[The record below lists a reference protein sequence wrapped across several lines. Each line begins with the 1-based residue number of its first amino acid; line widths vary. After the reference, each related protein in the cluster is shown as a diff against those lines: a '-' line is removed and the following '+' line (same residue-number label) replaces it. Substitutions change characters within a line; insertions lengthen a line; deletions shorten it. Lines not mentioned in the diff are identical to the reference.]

1 MKKNLFLVVLFLF
14 PIFTYGE
21 LFLEITKGSED
32 PYRVA
37 MIPFEGNSRVSKQLN
52 DIMRNDLIRTGEFSI
67 LDEELLLP
75 VKIIN
80 DELVFSDWKL
90 LGIDYL
96 VTGTIANAN
105 NSLDISYEIFD
116 IHKKRKVRSSKV
128 FGIPNQIRQLAH
140 YTSDGIYESI
150 TGIKGIA
157 ATRLLYVNE
166 VKDSR
171 FISIY
176 KLMLADSDG
185 ANEKVLLSSSEPIIS
200 PSWSPDGKRVA
211 YVSFETGIAKVF
223 IQEIASGK
231 REAVLSQD
239 TQISSPSWSP
249 DGKYLSLTLYQDGN
263 AEIYILRLRDRTL
276 TRMTNQFAIDTESSW
291 SPKGNK
297 ILFTS
302 GRSGSPQIYELDL
315 RKLNPKAKRISFE
328 GTYNAKASYLPN
340 EEGVIFV
347 HRSNDG
353 LFHIALKYKR
363 ENFIRVLTEAKM
375 DESPSVAPNGNM
387 VIYGIKEND
396 LSMLAGF
403 SLSGAK
409 FKLPASDGE
418 VREPAWSN
426 FLLKKMI

>member
-1 MKKNLFLVVLFLF
+1 MKKNLVLAAILLF
-14 PIFTYGE
+14 PTLSYAE

-32 PYRVA
+32 PYKVA
-37 MIPFEGNSRVSKQLN
+37 MIPFEGNSRASKQLN
-52 DIMRNDLIRTGEFSI
+52 NIMRNDLIRTGEFAI

-75 VKIIN
+75 VKMIE
-80 DELVFSDWKL
+80 DELVFNDWKL
-90 LGIDYL
+90 LGMDYL
-96 VTGTIANAN
+96 VTGTIINLN
-105 NSLDISYEIFD
+105 NSLDINYEIYD

-166 VKDSR
+166 IKDSKQ
-171 FISIY
+171 ISIY

-185 ANEKVLLSSSEPIIS
+185 ANEKILLSSSEPIIS

-231 REAVLSQD
+231 REAVLSKD

-276 TRMTNQFAIDTESSW
+276 TRMTNQFAIDTESAW

-328 GTYNAKASYLPN
+328 GTYNAKASYLPK
-340 EEGVIFV
+340 EEGIIFV

-353 LFHIALKYKR
+353 LFHIALKYKK

-387 VIYGIKEND
+387 VIYGIKEEN

-409 FKLPASDGE
+409 FKLPASNGE

-426 FLLKKMI
+426 FLR

>member
-1 MKKNLFLVVLFLF
+1 MKNNLVLVALLLV
-14 PIFTYGE
+14 PVMGYGE

-32 PYRVA
+32 PYKVA
-37 MIPFEGNSRVSKQLN
+37 MIPFEGNSKVSKQVN
-52 DIMRNDLIRTGEFSI
+52 NIMRNDLIRTGEFSI

-75 VKIIN
+75 VKMID

-90 LGIDYL
+90 LGMDYL
-96 VTGTIANAN
+96 VTGKIVNEN
-105 NSLDISYEIFD
+105 NSLDINYEIYD

-166 VKDSR
+166 IKDSQL
-171 FISIY
+171 ISRY

-185 ANEKVLLSSSEPIIS
+185 ANEKILLSSSEPIIS

-231 REAVLSQD
+231 REAVLSKD

-291 SPKGNK
+291 SPRGNK

-328 GTYNAKASYLPN
+328 GTYNAKASYLPK
-340 EEGVIFV
+340 EEGIIFV
-347 HRSNDG
+347 HRSSDG
-353 LFHIALKYKR
+353 LFHIALKYKK

-387 VIYGIKEND
+387 VIYGIREEN

-409 FKLPASDGE
+409 FKLPASNGE

-426 FLLKKMI
+426 FLR

>member
-1 MKKNLFLVVLFLF
+1 MKKNLVLVALLLV
-14 PIFTYGE
+14 PVIGYGE

-32 PYRVA
+32 PYKVA
-37 MIPFEGNSRVSKQLN
+37 MIPFEGNSKVSKQVN
-52 DIMRNDLIRTGEFSI
+52 NIMRNDLIRTGEFSI

-75 VKIIN
+75 VKMID

-90 LGIDYL
+90 LGMDYL
-96 VTGTIANAN
+96 VTGKIVNEN
-105 NSLDISYEIFD
+105 NSLDINYEIYD

-166 VKDSR
+166 IKDSQL
-171 FISIY
+171 ISRY

-185 ANEKVLLSSSEPIIS
+185 ANEKILLSSSEPIIS

-231 REAVLSQD
+231 REAVLSKD

-291 SPKGNK
+291 SPRGNK

-340 EEGVIFV
+340 EEGIIFV

-353 LFHIALKYKR
+353 LFHIALKYKK

-387 VIYGIKEND
+387 VIYGIREEN

-409 FKLPASDGE
+409 FKLPATNGE

-426 FLLKKMI
+426 FLR

>member
-1 MKKNLFLVVLFLF
+1 MFG
-14 PIFTYGE
+14 YGE

-32 PYRVA
+32 PYKVA
-37 MIPFEGNSRVSKQLN
+37 LIPFEGHSRVSKQLN
-52 DIMRNDLIRTGEFSI
+52 HIMRNDLIRTGEFSI

-75 VKIIN
+75 VKIID
-80 DELVFSDWKL
+80 DELVYSDWKL
-90 LGIDYL
+90 LGMDYL
-96 VTGTIANAN
+96 ISGRIDNAD
-105 NSLDISYEIFD
+105 NSLNISYEIFD

-166 VKDSR
+166 IKDSR
-171 FISIY
+171 FISTY

-231 REAVLSQD
+231 REAVLSQG

-340 EEGVIFV
+340 EDGIIFV

-387 VIYGIKEND
+387 VIYGIKEKD

-409 FKLPASDGE
+409 FKLPASEGE

-426 FLLKKMI
+426 FLR

>member
-1 MKKNLFLVVLFLF
+1 MKKTLVLVTLLVI
-14 PIFTYGE
+14 PILTYGE

-32 PYRVA
+32 PFKVA
-37 MIPFEGNSRVSKQLN
+37 MIPFEGNSRTSKQLN
-52 DIMRNDLIRTGEFSI
+52 NIMRNDLIRTGEFSI

-75 VKIIN
+75 LKMIN
-80 DELVFSDWKL
+80 EELVYSDWKL
-90 LGIDYL
+90 LGMDYL
-96 VTGTIANAN
+96 VTGTIIDTN
-105 NSLDISYEIFD
+105 NSLDINYEIYD
-116 IHKKRKVRSSKV
+116 IYKKKKVRSSKV

-140 YTSDGIYESI
+140 YTSDGIYESV

-166 VKDSR
+166 IKDSQL
-171 FISIY
+171 ISSY

-185 ANEKVLLSSSEPIIS
+185 ANEKILLSSSEPIIS
-200 PSWSPDGKRVA
+200 PSWSPDGKRAA

-223 IQEIASGK
+223 IQEIASGR

-249 DGKYLSLTLYQDGN
+249 DGKYLSVTLYQDGN

-291 SPKGNK
+291 SPQGNK

-315 RKLNPKAKRISFE
+315 RKLNPKAKRVSFE

-340 EEGVIFV
+340 EEGIIFV
-347 HRSNDG
+347 HRSSDG

-387 VIYGIKEND
+387 VIYGIKEEN

-409 FKLPASDGE
+409 FKLPASNGE

-426 FLLKKMI
+426 FLR

>member
-1 MKKNLFLVVLFLF
+1 MKKNSLLISLLLI
-14 PIFTYGE
+14 PIMGYAE

-32 PYRVA
+32 PYKVA
-37 MIPFEGNSRVSKQLN
+37 IIPFEGNTRVSKQLN
-52 DIMRNDLIRTGEFSI
+52 SIVRNDLIRTGEFSI

-80 DELVFSDWKL
+80 DELIYSDWKL
-90 LGIDYL
+90 LGMDYL
-96 VTGTIANAN
+96 VTGIITKAN
-105 NSLDISYEIFD
+105 NSLDINYEIYD
-116 IHKKRKVRSSKV
+116 VHKKRKVRSSKV
-128 FGIPNQIRQLAH
+128 FGIPNQIRQLGH

-157 ATRLLYVNE
+157 ATRILYVNE
-166 VKDSR
+166 IKDSQLTPTYR
-171 FISIY
+171 
-176 KLMLADSDG
+176 LMLADSDG
-185 ANEKVLLSSSEPIIS
+185 ANEKILLSSSEPIIS
-200 PSWSPDGKRVA
+200 PSWSPDGKSVA
-211 YVSFETGIAKVF
+211 YVSFETGMAKVY

-231 REAVLSQD
+231 REAVLSKE

-263 AEIYILRLRDRTL
+263 AEIYILRLRDRAL

-315 RKLNPKAKRISFE
+315 RKLNPKAKRVSFE

-340 EEGVIFV
+340 EEGIIFV

-353 LFHIALKYKR
+353 LFHIALKYKK

-387 VIYGIKEND
+387 VIYGIREKN

-409 FKLPASDGE
+409 FKLPASNGE

-426 FLLKKMI
+426 FLR

>member
-1 MKKNLFLVVLFLF
+1 MKKNLLLISLLLL
-14 PIFTYGE
+14 PISGYGE

-32 PYRVA
+32 PYKVA

-52 DIMRNDLIRTGEFSI
+52 NIMRNDLIRTGEFSI

-80 DELVFSDWKL
+80 DELVYSDWKL
-90 LGIDYL
+90 LGMDYL
-96 VTGTIANAN
+96 IIGTIVNAE

-166 VKDSR
+166 IKDSR
-171 FISIY
+171 FISTY

-185 ANEKVLLSSSEPIIS
+185 ANEKVLLSSYEPIIS

-231 REAVLSQD
+231 REAVLSKG

-340 EEGVIFV
+340 EDGIIFV
-347 HRSNDG
+347 HRSSDG

-387 VIYGIKEND
+387 VIYGIKEKD

-426 FLLKKMI
+426 FLR

>member
-1 MKKNLFLVVLFLF
+1 MKNLLLTIIFLMPLGCL
-14 PIFTYGE
+14 GE

-32 PYRVA
+32 PYRIA
-37 MIPFEGNSRVSKQLN
+37 ISPFDGDVRTSNQLHN
-52 DIMRNDLIRTGEFSI
+52 IIRNDLMRTGEFSI

-75 VKIIN
+75 IRIKD
-80 DELVFSDWKL
+80 DELIYSDWKL
-90 LGIDYL
+90 LGMDYL
-96 VTGTIANAN
+96 ITGSIIKTK
-105 NSLDISYEIFD
+105 NSIDVNYEIYD
-116 IHKKRKVRSSKV
+116 IHKKKKVRSSKV

-150 TGIKGIA
+150 SGIKGIA
-157 ATRLLYVNE
+157 ATKLLYVNE
-166 VKDSR
+166 TKNSKS
-171 FISIY
+171 ISAY

-185 ANEKVLLSSSEPIIS
+185 ANEKVLLTSSEPIIS
-200 PSWSPDGKRVA
+200 PSWSPDGKKVA

-223 IQEIASGK
+223 IQDIASGK
-231 REAVLSQD
+231 RESVLSKN

-263 AEIYILRLRDRTL
+263 AEIYIMRLQDRTL

-297 ILFTS
+297 IIFTS

-328 GTYNAKASYLPN
+328 GTYNAKASYLPK
-340 EEGVIFV
+340 EEGIIFV
-347 HRSNDG
+347 HRSDDG
-353 LFHIALKYKR
+353 LFHIALKYKK

-387 VIYGIKEND
+387 VIYGIKEKN

-403 SLSGAK
+403 SLSGAR
-409 FKLPASDGE
+409 FKLPASEGE

-426 FLLKKMI
+426 FLR

>member
-1 MKKNLFLVVLFLF
+1 MKKNLVLVALLLV
-14 PIFTYGE
+14 PVMGYGE

-32 PYRVA
+32 PYKVA
-37 MIPFEGNSRVSKQLN
+37 MIPFEGNSKVSKQVN
-52 DIMRNDLIRTGEFSI
+52 NIMRNDLIRTGEFSI

-75 VKIIN
+75 VKMID

-90 LGIDYL
+90 LGMDYL
-96 VTGTIANAN
+96 VTGKIVNEN
-105 NSLDISYEIFD
+105 NSLDINYEIYD

-166 VKDSR
+166 IKDSQL
-171 FISIY
+171 ISRY

-185 ANEKVLLSSSEPIIS
+185 ANEMILLSSSEPIIS

-231 REAVLSQD
+231 REAVLSKD

-291 SPKGNK
+291 SPRGNK

-340 EEGVIFV
+340 EEGIIFV

-353 LFHIALKYKR
+353 LFHIALKYKK

-387 VIYGIKEND
+387 VIYGIREEN

-409 FKLPASDGE
+409 FKLPASNGE

-426 FLLKKMI
+426 FLR

>member
-1 MKKNLFLVVLFLF
+1 MKKNLLLIIVLLLPMFG
-14 PIFTYGE
+14 YGE

-32 PYRVA
+32 PYKVA
-37 MIPFEGNSRVSKQLN
+37 MIPFEGNARVSKQLN
-52 DIMRNDLIRTGEFSI
+52 HIMRNDLIRTGEFSI

-75 VKIIN
+75 IKII
-80 DELVFSDWKL
+80 DSELVYSDWKL
-90 LGIDYL
+90 LGMDYL
-96 VTGTIANAN
+96 ITGRIDNAD
-105 NSLDISYEIFD
+105 NSLNISYEIFD

-157 ATRLLYVNE
+157 ATRLLYVSE
-166 VKDSR
+166 IKDSR
-171 FISIY
+171 FISTY

-231 REAVLSQD
+231 REAVLSQG

-340 EEGVIFV
+340 EDGIIFV
-347 HRSNDG
+347 HRSNEG

-387 VIYGIKEND
+387 VIYGIKEKD

-409 FKLPASDGE
+409 FRLPASEGE

-426 FLLKKMI
+426 FLR

>member
-1 MKKNLFLVVLFLF
+1 MKINLILVALLIV
-14 PIFTYGE
+14 PILSYGE

-32 PYRVA
+32 PYKVA
-37 MIPFEGNSRVSKQLN
+37 MIPFEGNSRISKQLN
-52 DIMRNDLIRTGEFSI
+52 KIMRNDLIRTGEFSI

-75 VKIIN
+75 VKMIN

-90 LGIDYL
+90 LGMDYL
-96 VTGTIANAN
+96 VAGTILNTN
-105 NSLDISYEIFD
+105 NSLDINYEIYD

-166 VKDSR
+166 IKDSQL
-171 FISIY
+171 ISKY

-185 ANEKVLLSSSEPIIS
+185 ANEKILLSSSEPIIS

-231 REAVLSQD
+231 REAVLSKD

-328 GTYNAKASYLPN
+328 GTYNAKASYLPK
-340 EEGVIFV
+340 EEGIIFV

-353 LFHIALKYKR
+353 LFHIALKYKK

-387 VIYGIKEND
+387 VIYGIKEKN

-409 FKLPASDGE
+409 FKLPASNGE

-426 FLLKKMI
+426 FLR

>member
-1 MKKNLFLVVLFLF
+1 MKKTLVLVTLLVI
-14 PIFTYGE
+14 PILTYGE

-32 PYRVA
+32 PFKVA
-37 MIPFEGNSRVSKQLN
+37 MIPFEGNSRTSKQLN
-52 DIMRNDLIRTGEFSI
+52 NIMRNDLIRTGEFSI

-75 VKIIN
+75 LKMIN
-80 DELVFSDWKL
+80 EELVYSDWKL
-90 LGIDYL
+90 LGMDYL
-96 VTGTIANAN
+96 VTGTIIDTN
-105 NSLDISYEIFD
+105 NSLDINYEIYD
-116 IHKKRKVRSSKV
+116 IYKKKKVRSSKV

-140 YTSDGIYESI
+140 YTSDGIYESV

-166 VKDSR
+166 IKDSQL
-171 FISIY
+171 ISSY

-185 ANEKVLLSSSEPIIS
+185 ANEKILLSSSEPIIS

-223 IQEIASGK
+223 IQEIASGR

-249 DGKYLSLTLYQDGN
+249 DGKYLSVTLYQDGN

-291 SPKGNK
+291 SPQGNK

-315 RKLNPKAKRISFE
+315 RKLNPKAKRVSFE

-340 EEGVIFV
+340 EEGIIFV
-347 HRSNDG
+347 HRSSDG

-387 VIYGIKEND
+387 VIYGIKEEN

-409 FKLPASDGE
+409 FKLPASNGE

-426 FLLKKMI
+426 FLR

>member
-1 MKKNLFLVVLFLF
+1 MKKNSLLIFLLLI
-14 PIFTYGE
+14 PIMSYGE

-32 PYRVA
+32 PYKVA
-37 MIPFEGNSRVSKQLN
+37 IIPFEGNTRVSKELN
-52 DIMRNDLIRTGEFSI
+52 SIVRNDLIRTGEFSI

-80 DELVFSDWKL
+80 DELIYSDWKL
-90 LGIDYL
+90 LGMDYL
-96 VTGTIANAN
+96 VTGIITKTN
-105 NSLDISYEIFD
+105 NSLDINYEIYD
-116 IHKKRKVRSSKV
+116 VHKKRKVRSSKV
-128 FGIPNQIRQLAH
+128 FGIPNQIRQLGH

-157 ATRLLYVNE
+157 ATRILYVNE
-166 VKDSR
+166 IKDSQLTPTYR
-171 FISIY
+171 
-176 KLMLADSDG
+176 LMLADSDG
-185 ANEKVLLSSSEPIIS
+185 ANEKILLSSSEPIIS
-200 PSWSPDGKRVA
+200 PSWSPDGKSVA
-211 YVSFETGIAKVF
+211 YVSFETGMAKVY

-231 REAVLSQD
+231 REAVLSKE

-263 AEIYILRLRDRTL
+263 AEIYILRLRDRAL

-315 RKLNPKAKRISFE
+315 RKLNPKAKRVSFE

-340 EEGVIFV
+340 EEGIIFV

-353 LFHIALKYKR
+353 LFHIALKYKK

-387 VIYGIKEND
+387 VIYGIREKN

-409 FKLPASDGE
+409 FKLPASNGE

-426 FLLKKMI
+426 FLR

>member
-1 MKKNLFLVVLFLF
+1 MKKNLFLVALLLF

-426 FLLKKMI
+426 FLR

>member
-1 MKKNLFLVVLFLF
+1 MKKNLFLVVLLLF

-37 MIPFEGNSRVSKQLN
+37 MIPFEGNTRVSKQLN
-52 DIMRNDLIRTGEFSI
+52 EIIRNDLIRTGEFSI

-347 HRSNDG
+347 HRSNDR

-426 FLLKKMI
+426 FLR

>member
-1 MKKNLFLVVLFLF
+1 MKKNLVLVALLLV
-14 PIFTYGE
+14 PVMGYGE

-32 PYRVA
+32 PYKVA
-37 MIPFEGNSRVSKQLN
+37 MIPFEGNSKVSKQVN
-52 DIMRNDLIRTGEFSI
+52 NIMRNDLIRTGEFSI

-75 VKIIN
+75 VKMID

-90 LGIDYL
+90 LGMDYL
-96 VTGTIANAN
+96 VTGKIVNEN
-105 NSLDISYEIFD
+105 NSLDINYEIYD

-166 VKDSR
+166 IKDSQL
-171 FISIY
+171 ISRY

-185 ANEKVLLSSSEPIIS
+185 ANEKILLSSSEPIIS

-231 REAVLSQD
+231 REAVLSKD

-291 SPKGNK
+291 SPRGNK

-340 EEGVIFV
+340 EEGIIFV

-353 LFHIALKYKR
+353 LFHIALKYKK
-363 ENFIRVLTEAKM
+363 ENFIRVLTDAKM

-387 VIYGIKEND
+387 VIYGIREEN

-409 FKLPASDGE
+409 FKLPASNGE

-426 FLLKKMI
+426 FLR

>member
-1 MKKNLFLVVLFLF
+1 MKKNLVLVALLLVPAMGF
-14 PIFTYGE
+14 GE

-32 PYRVA
+32 PYKVA
-37 MIPFEGNSRVSKQLN
+37 MIPFEGNSRVSKQVN
-52 DIMRNDLIRTGEFSI
+52 NIMRNDLIRTGEFSI

-75 VKIIN
+75 VKMIE

-90 LGIDYL
+90 LGMDYL
-96 VTGTIANAN
+96 VTGKIVNEN
-105 NSLDISYEIFD
+105 NSLDINYEIYD

-166 VKDSR
+166 IKDSQL
-171 FISIY
+171 ISRY

-185 ANEKVLLSSSEPIIS
+185 ANEKILLSSSEPIIS

-211 YVSFETGIAKVF
+211 YVSFETGMAKVF

-231 REAVLSQD
+231 REAVLSKD

-328 GTYNAKASYLPN
+328 GTYNAKASYLPK
-340 EEGVIFV
+340 EEGIVFV
-347 HRSNDG
+347 HRSSDG
-353 LFHIALKYKR
+353 LFHIALQYKK

-387 VIYGIKEND
+387 VIYGIREEN

-409 FKLPASDGE
+409 FKLPASNGE

-426 FLLKKMI
+426 FLR

>member
-1 MKKNLFLVVLFLF
+1 MKKNLFLIALLLF
-14 PIFTYGE
+14 PIFSYGE

-315 RKLNPKAKRISFE
+315 RKLNPKAKRISFD

-426 FLLKKMI
+426 FLR

>member
-1 MKKNLFLVVLFLF
+1 MKKNSLLIFLLLIPVMS
-14 PIFTYGE
+14 YGE

-32 PYRVA
+32 PYKVA
-37 MIPFEGNSRVSKQLN
+37 IIPFEGNTRVSKQLN
-52 DIMRNDLIRTGEFSI
+52 SIVRNDLIRTGEFSI

-80 DELVFSDWKL
+80 DELVYSDWKL
-90 LGIDYL
+90 LGMDYL
-96 VTGTIANAN
+96 VTGIITKAK
-105 NSLDISYEIFD
+105 NSLDINYEIYD
-116 IHKKRKVRSSKV
+116 VHKKRKVRSSKV
-128 FGIPNQIRQLAH
+128 FGIPNQIRQLGH

-157 ATRLLYVNE
+157 ATRILYVNE
-166 VKDSR
+166 IKDSQLTSTYR
-171 FISIY
+171 
-176 KLMLADSDG
+176 LMLADSDG
-185 ANEKVLLSSSEPIIS
+185 ANEKILLSSSEPIIS

-211 YVSFETGIAKVF
+211 YVSFETGTAKVF

-231 REAVLSQD
+231 REAVLSKE

-315 RKLNPKAKRISFE
+315 RKLNPKAKRVSFE
-328 GTYNAKASYLPN
+328 GTYNAKATYLPN
-340 EEGVIFV
+340 EEGIIFV

-353 LFHIALKYKR
+353 LFHIALKYKK

-387 VIYGIKEND
+387 VIYGIREKN

-409 FKLPASDGE
+409 FKLPASNGE

-426 FLLKKMI
+426 FLR

>member
-1 MKKNLFLVVLFLF
+1 MKKNLFLVALLLF

-96 VTGTIANAN
+96 VTGTIVNAN

-166 VKDSR
+166 IKDSR

-347 HRSNDG
+347 HRSSDG

-409 FKLPASDGE
+409 FKLPASEGE

-426 FLLKKMI
+426 FLR

>member
-1 MKKNLFLVVLFLF
+1 MKNLLLTIIFLMPLGCL
-14 PIFTYGE
+14 GE

-32 PYRVA
+32 PYRIA
-37 MIPFEGNSRVSKQLN
+37 ISPFDGDVRTSNQLHN
-52 DIMRNDLIRTGEFSI
+52 IIRNDLMRTGEFSI

-75 VKIIN
+75 IKIKD
-80 DELVFSDWKL
+80 DELIYSDWKL
-90 LGIDYL
+90 LGMDYL
-96 VTGTIANAN
+96 ITGSIIKTK
-105 NSLDISYEIFD
+105 NSIDLNYEIYD
-116 IHKKRKVRSSKV
+116 IHKKKKVRSSKV

-150 TGIKGIA
+150 SGIKGIA
-157 ATRLLYVNE
+157 ATKLLYVNE
-166 VKDSR
+166 TKNSKS
-171 FISIY
+171 ISAY

-185 ANEKVLLSSSEPIIS
+185 ANEKVLLTSSEPIIS
-200 PSWSPDGKRVA
+200 PSWSPDGKKVA

-223 IQEIASGK
+223 IQDIASGK
-231 REAVLSQD
+231 RESVLSKS

-263 AEIYILRLRDRTL
+263 AEIYIMRLQDRIL

-297 ILFTS
+297 IIFTS

-328 GTYNAKASYLPN
+328 GTYNAKASYLPK
-340 EEGVIFV
+340 EEGIIFV
-347 HRSNDG
+347 HRSDDG
-353 LFHIALKYKR
+353 FFHIALKYKK

-387 VIYGIKEND
+387 VIYGIKEEN

-403 SLSGAK
+403 SLSGAR
-409 FKLPASDGE
+409 FKLPASEGE

-426 FLLKKMI
+426 FLR

>member
-1 MKKNLFLVVLFLF
+1 MKKNLALVVLLLV
-14 PIFTYGE
+14 PVLSYGE

-32 PYRVA
+32 PYKIA
-37 MIPFEGNSRVSKQLN
+37 MIPFEGNSKVSKQLN
-52 DIMRNDLIRTGEFSI
+52 NIMRNDLIRTGEFSI

-75 VKIIN
+75 VKMID

-90 LGIDYL
+90 LGMDYL
-96 VTGTIANAN
+96 VTGRIVNEN
-105 NSLDISYEIFD
+105 NSLDINYEIYY
-116 IHKKRKVRSSKV
+116 IHKKRKIRSSKV
-128 FGIPNQIRQLAH
+128 FGIPTQIRQLAH

-166 VKDSR
+166 IKDSQL
-171 FISIY
+171 ISRY
-176 KLMLADSDG
+176 KLKLADSDG
-185 ANEKVLLSSSEPIIS
+185 ANEKILLSSSEPIIS

-211 YVSFETGIAKVF
+211 YVSFETGMAKVF

-231 REAVLSQD
+231 REAVLSKD

-340 EEGVIFV
+340 EEGIIFV

-353 LFHIALKYKR
+353 LFHIALKYKK

-387 VIYGIKEND
+387 VIYGIREEN

-409 FKLPASDGE
+409 FKLPASNGE

-426 FLLKKMI
+426 FLR

>member
-1 MKKNLFLVVLFLF
+1 MKKNLVLVALLLV
-14 PIFTYGE
+14 PAMGYGE

-32 PYRVA
+32 PYKVA
-37 MIPFEGNSRVSKQLN
+37 MIPFEGNSRVSKQVN
-52 DIMRNDLIRTGEFSI
+52 NIMRNDLIRTGEFSI

-75 VKIIN
+75 VKMID

-90 LGIDYL
+90 LGMDYL
-96 VTGTIANAN
+96 VTGKIVNEN
-105 NSLDISYEIFD
+105 NSLDINYEIYD

-166 VKDSR
+166 IKDSQL
-171 FISIY
+171 ISRY

-185 ANEKVLLSSSEPIIS
+185 ANEKILLSSSEPIIS

-231 REAVLSQD
+231 REAVLSKD

-291 SPKGNK
+291 SSRGNK

-340 EEGVIFV
+340 EEGIIFV

-353 LFHIALKYKR
+353 LFHIALKYKK

-387 VIYGIKEND
+387 VIYGIREEN

-409 FKLPASDGE
+409 FKLPASNGE

-426 FLLKKMI
+426 FLR